1 MKEVPN
7 ACSKCGGNLVQGF
20 SVEYIISYG
29 MVGFWVEGE
38 PKKSW
43 QGAKVPSLGQCIPIA
58 LFRCADCGFL
68 ESYAR
73 PEFAMK

>member
-1 MKEVPN
+1 MKELPSG
-7 ACSKCGGNLVQGF
+7 CSKCGGKLVQGF
-20 SVEYIISYG
+20 SVEYIIGYG
-29 MVGFWVEGE
+29 MVGSWLEGE

-43 QGAKVPSLGQCIPIA
+43 QGAKVPPPDQCIPIA
-58 LFRCADCGFL
+58 HFRCKDCGFL